1 MVYETKEVKK
11 VKDLINHTTNQ
22 LGNFPLFYRALLAC
36 LSDVISSCY
45 SILLRKF
52 VKTLKMFQSSFCL
65 TTCHFY
71 FICFVFLFL
80 VGFFFFMNNEC
91 KNCLL
96 KIKSK

>member
-1 MVYETKEVKK
+1 MFQKVSESTNVDWLIRRLDRKTLWYMRPKEVKK

-52 VKTLKMFQSSFCL
+52 VKT
-65 TTCHFY
+65 
-71 FICFVFLFL
+71 
-80 VGFFFFMNNEC
+80 
-91 KNCLL
+91 
-96 KIKSK
+96 